1 MRELPARSKS
11 RTVLESSLK
20 LSSIS
25 ETRSECVMYDMNTN
39 NTSQSSFLKSSQ
51 KI

>member
-11 RTVLESSLK
+11 RAVLESSLK

-25 ETRSECVMYDMNTN
+25 ETRSESVMYDMNTT